1 MDKYKYFSLQELV
14 WDDLFREWVLSPT
27 PELNSK
33 WHQWL
38 SDNPEKWDIIQ
49 DAGVIV
55 KAIKV
60 EEPSISQQEIRSL
73 IQKTVHQIE
82 RNKVDFV
89 RESVSNKMPLKMA
102 FFRQFWFK
110 MAASVILFIGLGC
123 WGWIAYSRQQTD
135 NVYETFVTDNKSKLI
150 EVINKGVE
158 PQIILLND
166 GSKVTLKEG
175 SRMSYEASFSG
186 NSRIVYLTGEAFF
199 EVVRNPQKPFLV
211 YANELVTKVLGTSFT
226 VKAHQFDKN
235 VVVEVRTGKVS
246 VSAQKGKNEKE
257 VKFNGL
263 ILTPN
268 QKVIYYRQVSLLT
281 KSLVSEPVIVLKESE
296 VQEVDFNFDDKPAN
310 EVFEVLEKAYGI
322 HIIFDADLLKN
333 CPVTA
338 PLSDQNLYNKL
349 KIICKAIEAQYE
361 LIDGQ
366 IIIQSKGCK

>member
-1 MDKYKYFSLQELV
+1 
-14 WDDLFREWVLSPT
+14 
-27 PELNSK
+27 
-33 WHQWL
+33 
-38 SDNPEKWDIIQ
+38 
-49 DAGVIV
+49 
-55 KAIKV
+55 
-60 EEPSISQQEIRSL
+60 
-73 IQKTVHQIE
+73 
-82 RNKVDFV
+82 
-89 RESVSNKMPLKMA
+89 
-102 FFRQFWFK
+102 

-135 NVYETFVTDNKSKLI
+135 NVYETFVTDKKSKLI

-186 NSRIVYLTGEAFF
+186 NNRIVYLTGEAFF

-211 YANELVTKVLGTSFT
+211 YANELVTKVLGTSFS
-226 VKAHQFDKN
+226 VKANKFDKQ
-235 VVVEVRTGKVS
+235 VVVEVKTGKVS
-246 VSAQKGKNEKE
+246 VSAQKGFDEKAD
-257 VKFNGL
+257 KFKGL

-268 QKVIYYRQVSLLT
+268 QKVVYDREVEQLT
-281 KSLVSEPVIVLKESE
+281 KSLVAEPILVLQEKE
-296 VQEVDFNFDDKPAN
+296 VQMMDFNFDDTPAN
-310 EVFEVLEKAYGI
+310 EVFEVLENAYGI
-322 HIIFDADLLKN
+322 HIIYDADLLKN

>member
-38 SDNPEKWDIIQ
+38 SDNPEKWNIIQ
-49 DAGVIV
+49 DASVIV

-73 IQKTVHQIE
+73 LQKTVHQIE
-82 RNKVDFV
+82 QKKEAGAEVL
-89 RESVSNKMPLKMA
+89 SSAIKPLKIA
-102 FFRQFWFK
+102 FFQQTWFRL
-110 MAASVILFIGLGC
+110 AASFLLLFALG
-123 WGWIAYSRQQTD
+123 WLVYERQQTD

-246 VSAQKGKNEKE
+246 VSAQKGENEKE

-268 QKVIYYRQVSLLT
+268 QKVIYDRQVSQLT